1 MKRVRFRPPTVRETV
16 VQLPNGFT
24 LANLFFGI
32 WAIVNAS
39 KGNYNQAVWCIV
51 LGGIADALDGRVA
64 RAVGASGPFGEE
76 LDSLVDAITF
86 GLAPSMI
93 VYFAVLR
100 HDGWDWIFSFFFV
113 ACAVIRLARFNV
125 MQAGQSKTHFMG
137 LPSPAAG
144 GTLATYFWFS
154 ETNLYRETVIGDLP
168 WQFVLRALMVLLACL
183 MISSVPYPAWP
194 RFSIRTWR
202 GRVGIIVLL
211 SMVLGLIFLPREFI
225 FPLAIGYIAYGI
237 IAAVVVGLTAET
249 PDEDFLGDEP
259 PEPGEELAAPAPPI
273 PSRRPTPRHVPSMR
287 EAPSSAATLAEPD
300 DEEADDEAQAPRRRR
315 KRRRGGGRRTGDN
328 PRQDSPLEGP
338 NE

>member
-39 KGNYNQAVWCIV
+39 KGNFNLAVWCIV

-86 GLAPSMI
+86 GLAPGMI

-100 HDGWDWIFSFFFV
+100 HDGWDWIFTFLFT

-125 MQAGQSKTHFMG
+125 TQAGSSKTHFIG

-154 ETNLYRETVIGDLP
+154 QTNLYRETVIGDLP
-168 WQFVLRALMVLLACL
+168 WQFVLRGLMALLAFL
-183 MISSVPYPAWP
+183 MISNVPYPAWP
-194 RFSIRTWR
+194 RFSMRTWR
-202 GRVGIIVLL
+202 GRLGIIVLL

-225 FPLAIGYIAYGI
+225 FPLAIGYIAWGI
-237 IAAVVVGLTAET
+237 VAAVVVGLTAET

-259 PEPGEELAAPAPPI
+259 PEPGEPLVAPAAATPM
-273 PSRRPTPRHVPSMR
+273 RRPTPRHEPVVR
-287 EAPSSAATLAEPD
+287 VDAARDDGGEDAEAGED
-300 DEEADDEAQAPRRRR
+300 DQQAPRRRR
-315 KRRRGGGRRTGDN
+315 KRRRGGAGRRPGDG
-328 PRQDSPLEGP
+328 PRADTTLDGP

>member
-39 KGNYNQAVWCIV
+39 KGNFNLAVWCIV

-86 GLAPSMI
+86 GLAPGMI

-100 HDGWDWIFSFFFV
+100 HDGWDWIFTFLFT

-125 MQAGQSKTHFMG
+125 TQAGSSKTHFIG

-154 ETNLYRETVIGDLP
+154 QTNLYRETVIGDLP
-168 WQFVLRALMVLLACL
+168 WQFVLRGLMALLAFL
-183 MISSVPYPAWP
+183 MISNVPYPAWP

-202 GRVGIIVLL
+202 GRLGIIVLL

-225 FPLAIGYIAYGI
+225 FPLAIGYIAWGI
-237 IAAVVVGLTAET
+237 VAAVVVGLTAET
-249 PDEDFLGDEP
+249 PDQDFLGDEP
-259 PEPGEELAAPAPPI
+259 PEPGEPVVAPAAATAP
-273 PSRRPTPRHVPSMR
+273 RRHTPRHEPVMR
-287 EAPSSAATLAEPD
+287 SDAARD
-300 DEEADDEAQAPRRRR
+300 DGGEEAETGEEEQQAPRRRR
-315 KRRRGGGRRTGDN
+315 KRRRGGAGRKAGDG
-328 PRQDSPLEGP
+328 PRPDTTLDGP